1 LRRSFYVPLAS
12 RLKQAG
18 LKLDVVT
25 ANIEVACWLEK
36 IANERMHGTTGVQ
49 PSARLRQE
57 RLCLQG
63 LPGPWRADIAA
74 ARPLAAFKA
83 ACSSLDL
90 ARPAAVAQHMAQ
102 VDPVQHPLAVYEQ
115 LLIEITQGAAV

>member
-1 LRRSFYVPLAS
+1 MRRSFYVPLAS

-18 LKLDVVT
+18 LKLDAVT

-57 RLCLQG
+57 RPCLQS

-74 ARPLAAFKA
+74 ARPQAAVKA
-83 ACSSLDL
+83 ACTDTSLV
-90 ARPAAVAQHMAQ
+90 RPAAVAKHMAQ
-102 VDPVQHPLAVYEQ
+102 VEPMQHPLAVYEQ
-115 LLIEITQGAAV
+115 LLIEITQGAAA